1 MLNLRNRK
9 KPTIVHIHPWQFTMG
24 GAQRFICSL
33 SNHFKKFAEVHV
45 ITPKAKVGE
54 NVMHVGDEVT
64 LHEISNPD
72 EGFDILKELNPD
84 LIHHHHPMGGFMYS
98 VIQGRWPMIGTQ
110 HGWADN
116 QNPLNC
122 VVPIC
127 GDSPDVVRHGVD
139 LDHFKP
145 LKKRKGH
152 QGLVIGMAGRL
163 SLEKFPESFLKAL
176 EAWKPGKGITIRVI
190 GGGAKNNSTN
200 WINELL
206 GKLPFVDL
214 VGEVS
219 PDQMAGLYKE
229 LDALLI
235 PSDTDS
241 VSLVGV
247 EALASGV
254 PLIAR
259 NKHGLPNTVGDAGFL
274 FDTDEE
280 ALGIVKK
287 LKSNKKMLTPLR
299 KKARKRAVDLF
310 DEKRMLAEYEKIYF
324 KRTGGLIRQPGKF
337 ECSVIMPVWNTN
349 PQWLRVAAQTVVSQM
364 GCQFE
369 LVMVDDGSDHPSTLA
384 ELEAIEKEFPSVVV
398 LIRSDHLGVGNA
410 LNVGIRAAR
419 SNIIARFDSDDI
431 MVPDRLKIQLEFLK
445 ANNVDLLSGQM
456 ELFREG
462 YNGNTSLKYHPEVP
476 LWKQPWCIAH
486 PTVMG
491 YRYQIM
497 KVGGYIPSG
506 PAQDFDLWCRLQRA
520 GIKIRIHSK
529 IIHKR
534 RVHKGAVT
542 SGNFH
547 LERAAEIKEWND
559 YQARNMAASP
569 MGNVRWKMEVGGEKN
584 PDSKTPDLKTP
595 EVKPARVKSP
605 RIPFKAMRIEN
616 PGPSVRSMLNF
627 KKKKTK

>member
-33 SNHFKKFAEVHV
+33 SNHFKTFTDVHI
-45 ITPKAKVGE
+45 ITPRARPGE
-54 NVMHVGDEVT
+54 NVCWTHLLKGIT
-64 LHEISNPD
+64 LHEISSPE
-72 EGFDILKELNPD
+72 EGFDILQDLNPD
-84 LIHHHHPMGGFMYS
+84 LIHHHHPQGGYMFQK
-98 VIQGRWPMIGTQ
+98 IQGRWPIVGTQ
-110 HGWADN
+110 HGWDDN
-116 QNPLNC
+116 MRVRSC
-122 VVPIC
+122 VTPIC

-152 QGLVIGMAGRL
+152 QGLIIGMAGRL
-163 SLEKFPESFLKAL
+163 SLEKFPKSFLEAL
-176 EAWKPGKGITIRVI
+176 QAWKPGAGITIRVI
-190 GGGAKNNSTN
+190 GGGAKHCDTN
-200 WINELL
+200 WVNNLFKE
-206 GKLPFVDL
+206 LPFVDL

-219 PDQMAGLYKE
+219 PDKIADLYRD
-229 LDALLI
+229 LDFLLI

-241 VSLVGV
+241 VSFVGL
-247 EALASGV
+247 EALACGV

-259 NKHGLPNTVGDAGFL
+259 NKHGLPYTVGDAGFL

-280 ALGIVKK
+280 ALGMIKN
-287 LKSNKKMLTPLR
+287 LKSNKRLLTSLR
-299 KKARKRAVDLF
+299 KKARKRAEENF
-310 DEKRMLAEYEKIYF
+310 DEQRMLKEYEDIYSR
-324 KRTGGLIRQPGKF
+324 RTGGLIRQPGGF
-337 ECSVIMPVWNTN
+337 DCSVIIPVWNAN
-349 PQWLRVAAQTVVSQM
+349 PSWLREAVESVVSQM
-364 GCQFE
+364 GCRFE

-456 ELFREG
+456 EVFDG
-462 YNGNTSLKYHPEVP
+462 HSGNTSLVYHPQVP

-547 LERAAEIKEWND
+547 LERAAEIREWNE

-569 MGNVRWKMEVGGEKN
+569 MGHVRWKIEVGGEKN
-584 PDSKTPDLKTP
+584 PDLKTP

-605 RIPFKAMRIEN
+605 RLPFKAMRIQ
-616 PGPSVRSMLNF
+616 PGAPSVRSMLSF